1 MIPKPMVRNK
11 EVAGLAVPERGSL
24 CVACSNL
31 HKLAL
36 SCLLHSCCLISA
48 MGANSGGIHGGRIS
62 IYFFELSF
70 NQAWIQ
76 LKNNNKDLMLFIL
89 TLYLH
94 SALWMPNGTLYTCPF
109 GRVFNLHKIA
119 LSCLL
124 LNKRHG
130 HQQRQNTQWEDISNF
145 VFPIT

>member
-70 NQAWIQ
+70 NQA
-76 LKNNNKDLMLFIL
+76 
-89 TLYLH
+89 
-94 SALWMPNGTLYTCPF
+94 
-109 GRVFNLHKIA
+109 
-119 LSCLL
+119 
-124 LNKRHG
+124 
-130 HQQRQNTQWEDISNF
+130 
-145 VFPIT
+145 